1 MFLTWSLPASHAA
14 TLTWDT
20 ATGDGATVTA
30 GSGSWNLTA
39 GNTVWNNAGTNVIW
53 SQTAINDA
61 SNAAVFGGADG
72 TLNQYVVTIGTGAT
86 MAAESVAFSN
96 SGYQITG
103 GSLAVQL
110 TGHVRVEQGHPGLAE
125 LPLLD
130 GDVAHAA

>member
-1 MFLTWSLPASHAA
+1 MGH
-14 TLTWDT
+14 
-20 ATGDGATVTA
+20 GNGATVTA

-96 SGYQITG
+96 SGYQIPG
-103 GSLAVQL
+103 GSLAL
-110 TGHVRVEQGHPGLAE
+110 MPTTPTNGSIP
-125 LPLLD
+125 
-130 GDVAHAA
+130 VAADKTATINSAPA